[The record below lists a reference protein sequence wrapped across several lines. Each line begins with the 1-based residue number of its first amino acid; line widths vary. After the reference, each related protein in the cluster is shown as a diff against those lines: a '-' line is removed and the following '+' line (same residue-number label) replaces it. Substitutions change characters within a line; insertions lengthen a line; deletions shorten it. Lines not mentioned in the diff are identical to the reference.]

1 MNNKLRAMRLLKNMT
16 QQELAESSGI
26 SRTSVSLIETGA
38 IEPKIITVKKLA
50 HALDINWKSLLDESD
65 LTKF

>member
-50 HALDINWKSLLDESD
+50 HALDINWESLLDE
-65 LTKF
+65 

>member
-50 HALDINWKSLLDESD
+50 HALDINWKSLLDEKD

>member
-1 MNNKLRAMRLLKNMT
+1 MNKLRAMRLLRNMT

-38 IEPKIITVKKLA
+38 IEPKIMTIKKLA
-50 HALDINWKSLLDESD
+50 CALNISWKSLLDE
-65 LTKF
+65 

>member
-38 IEPKIITVKKLA
+38 FEPNIITVKKLA
-50 HALDINWKSLLDESD
+50 HALDINWKSLLDE
-65 LTKF
+65 

>member
-1 MNNKLRAMRLLKNMT
+1 MINKLRAIRLLKNMT
-16 QQELAESSGI
+16 QQELAESSGV

-50 HALDINWKSLLDESD
+50 HALDINWKSLLDE
-65 LTKF
+65 

>member
-50 HALDINWKSLLDESD
+50 HALDINWKSLLDE
-65 LTKF
+65 

>member
-50 HALDINWKSLLDESD
+50 HALDIN
-65 LTKF
+65 